1 MFAAARRLARCWR
14 PALVAV
20 RVLMVRS
27 ADAQFALKIRSAK
40 HVPRISP
47 LRGQN
52 GMAPLGAG
60 DFFEGEA
67 RENRRLASASS
78 ARWRTHTTALVS
90 YLLCSQVASCG
101 PMRARCMCVRCPCAL
116 HPLTNPFAGCM
127 AGREGCRK
135 ARGLEEDGR
144 AVAALPRRD
153 SPCCRTHPQPSHH
166 VKQGWA
172 VRVRGLFLC

>member
-40 HVPRISP
+40 HVPQNFSAAQAGWHGASRRRRL
-47 LRGQN
+47 LRGR
-52 GMAPLGAG
+52 GA
-60 DFFEGEA
+60 
-67 RENRRLASASS
+67 RKKASS
-78 ARWRTHTTALVS
+78 ECKRCALAHSYNSVGLVS
-90 YLLCSQVASCG
+90 SAQEWRVAAR
-101 PMRARCMCVRCPCAL
+101 MRARCMCVRCPCAL

-153 SPCCRTHPQPSHH
+153 IPCCRTQPSCS
-166 VKQGWA
+166 
-172 VRVRGLFLC
+172 RGGQSASEGYLC

>member
-27 ADAQFALKIRSAK
+27 ADAQFVLKIRSAK
-40 HVPRISP
+40 HVPQNFSAAQAGWHGASRRRRL
-47 LRGQN
+47 LRGR
-52 GMAPLGAG
+52 GA
-60 DFFEGEA
+60 
-67 RENRRLASASS
+67 RKKASS
-78 ARWRTHTTALVS
+78 ECKRCALAHSYNSVGLVS
-90 YLLCSQVASCG
+90 SAQEWRVA
-101 PMRARCMCVRCPCAL
+101 ARCVHGACVCSCAL

-153 SPCCRTHPQPSHH
+153 SLCCRTHPQPSH
-166 VKQGWA
+166 
-172 VRVRGLFLC
+172 RSRGGQCE